1 MCRACSSFNLPCQH
15 SLMHFIQMIW
25 AFGAPNGLCS
35 SITELKH
42 IKAVK
47 KPYQRSSHYEALS
60 QMLLTN
66 QHLDKLAAGQVN
78 FQRFGMLSR
87 TCLSHTLQLIR
98 QLGKFQC
105 IFKFISF
112 WPTYYTAWTGAD
124 PDEGDGKDGTIAGDG
139 GDENNNGHDDNEG
152 SDEDEDNGDDRDDK
166 DEDDED
172 DEDKDNEDNED
183 EDDEDNEDKDDGSI
197 HAAVLADVFLA
208 KTIGTYPK
216 PINFST
222 LICLTM

>member
-1 MCRACSSFNLPCQH
+1 MLLINSINIVRYFVCVGLAHLSTFLRYQH
-15 SLMHFIQMIW
+15 SLMHFIQMIR
-25 AFGAPNGLCS
+25 AFGAPNGLCL
-35 SITELKH
+35 SITESKH

-47 KPYQRSSHYEALS
+47 KRYWRSSHEALG

-66 QHLDKLAAGQVN
+66 QCLDKLAAAQVN
-78 FQRFGMLSR
+78 FQRCGMLNR
-87 TCLSHTLQLIR
+87 TYLSHTLQLIC

-124 PDEGDGKDGTIAGDG
+124 PDEGDGEDGTIAG
-139 GDENNNGHDDNEG
+139 GDENNNGHNDNEG
-152 SDEDEDNGDDRDDK
+152 SDID
-166 DEDDED
+166 
-172 DEDKDNEDNED
+172 
-183 EDDEDNEDKDDGSI
+183 EDKDDGSI
-197 HAAVLADVFLA
+197 HATVLADVFLA

-216 PINFST
+216 PINSST